1 MKTEKEIKERLQ
13 WLIKA
18 LDDPDNQTE
27 KQQIKLYAQ
36 IDLIK
41 WLGVEN
47 ER

>member
-13 WLIKA
+13 WLINA

-36 IDLIK
+36 IDFIK
-41 WLGVEN
+41 WLEVKNEN
-47 ER
+47 